1 MDSQNRCTYLKVK
14 TNIDKLVDANIID
27 VGFDLGVTNQSKPRR
42 PWQKALQVFV
52 EFLMK

>member
-1 MDSQNRCTYLKVK
+1 MHISASEK

-42 PWQKALQVFV
+42 PWQKAAGFCG
-52 EFLMK
+52 F